1 MAENGEFCCSILTM
15 NPQSKHPRV
24 NTRLFINSMGVGL
37 IFFNVKKIQTLLRC
51 FFLIKTNIIMN
62 LK

>member
-37 IFFNVKKIQTLLRC
+37 IFFNVKKNPNITKV
-51 FFLIKTNIIMN
+51 FFNKKKI
-62 LK
+62 